1 MCNFEDCIFQVFLEF
16 DIATMCL
23 HLHTLLVG
31 LLMSLMGHQK
41 ILTFYLKR
49 KCVMSYEGREC
60 YICPK
65 GHILI
70 GDCYDFV
77 HYSETGPEIIKQY
90 CPHCNEKMEWIG
102 GIDDTNG
109 EALYTFKLIEITP
122 ELRKTNTIKL
132 DDFTMVTTVVYR
144 PGTYSVVKDKLC
156 RNFDTGEEYN
166 KYNKEQGVL

>member
-1 MCNFEDCIFQVFLEF
+1 
-16 DIATMCL
+16 
-23 HLHTLLVG
+23 
-31 LLMSLMGHQK
+31 
-41 ILTFYLKR
+41 
-49 KCVMSYEGREC
+49 
-60 YICPK
+60 
-65 GHILI
+65 
-70 GDCYDFV
+70 
-77 HYSETGPEIIKQY
+77 
-90 CPHCNEKMEWIG
+90 MEWIG

-109 EALYTFKLIEITP
+109 EALCTFKLIEITP